1 MVSTEVSLLG
11 SEDSDKP
18 EGFAPAVDRRAAR
31 LARMRSAEKKVKVEK
46 KRAETAQR
54 KRKEKVKRVEDERDA
69 AFLRS
74 EMKK

>member
-46 KRAETAQR
+46 KRAETEAAE
-54 KRKEKVKRVEDERDA
+54 KREPSLARA
-69 AFLRS
+69 
-74 EMKK
+74 